1 MKLNYRRTFFVGLAF
16 LSICAFWQMYDN
28 VIPLILKNTFH
39 LGETWTGVVMAM
51 DNVLALM
58 LLPLFGMLSDKLRTP
73 LGRRTPFILVGTVL
87 AVVCMIL
94 LPVTDNAGSLT
105 GFFIALGAVL
115 LSMGFYRSPAV
126 ALMPDLTPKPLR
138 SKANAVIN
146 LMGALG
152 GIFTLVMISVL
163 VPKTGRPDYMPL
175 FLSVAAVMV
184 VAVVALLL
192 TIRENRMARE
202 AAEAWPEPEEEP
214 VKTGEK
220 KKLPR
225 PVLRSLLFLL
235 ASVFLWFTAY
245 NAVTTAFSRY
255 AEEVWGMQGGGFASC
270 LMVATGVAVV
280 SYLPIGFLSSRFGRT
295 KMILAGILL
304 MCAAYVS
311 GIFFGHFSPL
321 LYVVF
326 GLTGVGWASINV
338 NSYPMVVEMG
348 SGADVG
354 KYTGMYYFFSMGAQV
369 FTPIFSGVLLEHIS
383 YRTLFPYAAVF
394 SLLSFIT
401 MLFVRHGDVK
411 PQKKASVLEN
421 FDVDDG

>member
-87 AVVCMIL
+87 AVICMIL
-94 LPVTDNAGSLT
+94 LPVMDNAGSLT

-235 ASVFLWFTAY
+235 VSVFLWFTAY

-280 SYLPIGFLSSRFGRT
+280 SYLPIGFLSSRFGRK
-295 KMILAGILL
+295 KMILAGIFL

>member
-235 ASVFLWFTAY
+235 ASVFLWCTAY

-280 SYLPIGFLSSRFGRT
+280 SYLPIGFLSSRFGRK

>member
-39 LGETWTGVVMAM
+39 LGETWAGVVMAM

-280 SYLPIGFLSSRFGRT
+280 SYLPIGFLSSRFGRK

>member
-87 AVVCMIL
+87 AVICMIL

-280 SYLPIGFLSSRFGRT
+280 SYLPIGFLSSRFGRK

-383 YRTLFPYAAVF
+383 YRTLSPYAAVF

>member
-87 AVVCMIL
+87 AVICMIL

-138 SKANAVIN
+138 IKANAVIN

-280 SYLPIGFLSSRFGRT
+280 SYLPIGFLSSRFGRK

>member
-87 AVVCMIL
+87 AVICMIL

-280 SYLPIGFLSSRFGRT
+280 SYLPIGFLSSRFGRK

-304 MCAAYVS
+304 M
-311 GIFFGHFSPL
+311 
-321 LYVVF
+321 
-326 GLTGVGWASINV
+326 
-338 NSYPMVVEMG
+338 
-348 SGADVG
+348 
-354 KYTGMYYFFSMGAQV
+354 
-369 FTPIFSGVLLEHIS
+369 
-383 YRTLFPYAAVF
+383 
-394 SLLSFIT
+394 
-401 MLFVRHGDVK
+401 
-411 PQKKASVLEN
+411 
-421 FDVDDG
+421 

>member
-270 LMVATGVAVV
+270 LVVATGVAVV
-280 SYLPIGFLSSRFGRT
+280 SYLPIGFLSSRFGRK

-338 NSYPMVVEMG
+338 NPYPMVVEMG

>member
-184 VAVVALLL
+184 IAVVALLL

-280 SYLPIGFLSSRFGRT
+280 SYLPIGFLSSRFGRK

>member
-152 GIFTLVMISVL
+152 GFFTLVMISVL

-280 SYLPIGFLSSRFGRT
+280 SYLPIGFLSSRFGRK

>member
-39 LGETWTGVVMAM
+39 LGETWTGVVMAL

-280 SYLPIGFLSSRFGRT
+280 SYLPIGFLSSRFGRK

>member
-87 AVVCMIL
+87 AVICMIL
-94 LPVTDNAGSLT
+94 LPVMDNAGSLT

-280 SYLPIGFLSSRFGRT
+280 SYLPIGFLSSRFGRK

>member
-87 AVVCMIL
+87 AVICMIL
-94 LPVTDNAGSLT
+94 LPVMDNAGSLT

-280 SYLPIGFLSSRFGRT
+280 SYLPIGFLSSRFGRK

-369 FTPIFSGVLLEHIS
+369 FTPRYSGDLLEHIS

>member
-202 AAEAWPEPEEEP
+202 AAEAWREPEEEP

-280 SYLPIGFLSSRFGRT
+280 SYLPIGFLSSRFGRK

>member
-163 VPKTGRPDYMPL
+163 VPKTGRPNYMPL

-202 AAEAWPEPEEEP
+202 AAEAWPEPEEKP

-280 SYLPIGFLSSRFGRT
+280 SYLPIGFLSSRFGRK

-369 FTPIFSGVLLEHIS
+369 FTPIFSGILLEHIS

>member
-87 AVVCMIL
+87 AVICMIL

-115 LSMGFYRSPAV
+115 LSMGFSRSPAV

-280 SYLPIGFLSSRFGRT
+280 SYLPIGFLSSRFGRK

-326 GLTGVGWASINV
+326 GLTGVGWASINL

>member
-280 SYLPIGFLSSRFGRT
+280 SIGFLSSRFGRK

>member
-280 SYLPIGFLSSRFGRT
+280 SYLPIGFLSSRFGRK

>member
-280 SYLPIGFLSSRFGRT
+280 SYLPIGFLSSRFGRK

-304 MCAAYVS
+304 LCAAYVS

>member
-87 AVVCMIL
+87 AVICMIL

-280 SYLPIGFLSSRFGRT
+280 SYLPIGFLSSRFGRK

-338 NSYPMVVEMG
+338 NSSPMVVEMG

>member
-87 AVVCMIL
+87 AVICMIL

-138 SKANAVIN
+138 SKANDVIN

-280 SYLPIGFLSSRFGRT
+280 SYLPIGFLSSRFGRK

>member
-87 AVVCMIL
+87 AVICMIL

-280 SYLPIGFLSSRFGRT
+280 SYLPIGFLSSRFGRK

-338 NSYPMVVEMG
+338 NS
-348 SGADVG
+348 
-354 KYTGMYYFFSMGAQV
+354 
-369 FTPIFSGVLLEHIS
+369 
-383 YRTLFPYAAVF
+383 
-394 SLLSFIT
+394 
-401 MLFVRHGDVK
+401 
-411 PQKKASVLEN
+411 
-421 FDVDDG
+421 

>member
-87 AVVCMIL
+87 AVICMIL

-152 GIFTLVMISVL
+152 GIFTLVMISIL

-280 SYLPIGFLSSRFGRT
+280 SYLPIGFLSSRFGRK

>member
-245 NAVTTAFSRY
+245 NAVTAAFSRY

-280 SYLPIGFLSSRFGRT
+280 SYLPIGFLSSRFGRK

>member
-1 MKLNYRRTFFVGLAF
+1 
-16 LSICAFWQMYDN
+16 
-28 VIPLILKNTFH
+28 
-39 LGETWTGVVMAM
+39 MAM

-87 AVVCMIL
+87 AVICMIL

-280 SYLPIGFLSSRFGRT
+280 SYLPIGFLSSRFGRK

>member
-175 FLSVAAVMV
+175 FLSVAAGMV

-280 SYLPIGFLSSRFGRT
+280 SYLPIGFLSSRFGRK

>member
-1 MKLNYRRTFFVGLAF
+1 
-16 LSICAFWQMYDN
+16 
-28 VIPLILKNTFH
+28 
-39 LGETWTGVVMAM
+39 M

-280 SYLPIGFLSSRFGRT
+280 SYLPIGFLSSRFGRK

>member
-255 AEEVWGMQGGGFASC
+255 AEVVWGMQGGGFASC

-280 SYLPIGFLSSRFGRT
+280 SYLPIGFLSSRFGRK